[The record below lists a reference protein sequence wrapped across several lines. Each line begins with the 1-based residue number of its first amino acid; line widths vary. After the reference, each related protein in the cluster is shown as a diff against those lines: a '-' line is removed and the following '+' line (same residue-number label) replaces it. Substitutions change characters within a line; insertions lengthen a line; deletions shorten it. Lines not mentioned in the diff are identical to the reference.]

1 MNASTV
7 TVIGLGPMGRAM
19 VNVYLA
25 KGHTV
30 TVWNR
35 TASRA
40 DDLVARGAVLAA
52 TPAEAVAASDLIV
65 LSLTDYAAMY
75 AILDGVGDALA
86 GRVVV
91 NLSSDSPAASREA
104 GRWLADRGAELLTG
118 GVMVPENMVG
128 TEASFVFYS
137 GPRAIM
143 DAHHDTLDVIG
154 RPHYKGE
161 DLGLAQLWYQALL
174 DVFLT
179 GLSSFA
185 HAAALL
191 ASGGVKAEELV
202 PYARENL
209 DLVKLLLA
217 GSATAIDTGDHTDHG
232 ANVTMM
238 SATTD
243 HIVAASRDA
252 GIELELPKAVQS
264 HYRRA
269 IEAGHGRDSWT
280 SLYEVIR
287 RG

>member
-1 MNASTV
+1 MNERTV

-19 VNVYLA
+19 ANAYLD
-25 KGHTV
+25 KGYTV

-40 DDLVARGAVLAA
+40 GDLVARGATLAA
-52 TPAEAVAASDLIV
+52 TPAEAVAAGGPII

-75 AILDGVGDALA
+75 AILDGAGDALA

-91 NLSSDSPAASREA
+91 NLSSDSPAATREA

-118 GVMVPENMVG
+118 GVMVPEYMVA
-128 TEASFVFYS
+128 TDASFVFYS

-143 DAHHDTLDVIG
+143 DAHHETLDVIG

-161 DLGLAQLWYQALL
+161 DHGLAQLWYQALL

-191 ASGGVKAEELV
+191 ASGGVRAGELV

-209 DLVKLLLA
+209 DLVKALLED
-217 GSATAIDTGDHTDHG
+217 SAKAIDGGDHADRG

-238 SATTD
+238 GATAD

-252 GIELELPKAVQS
+252 GIELGLPRAVQS

-269 IEAGHGRDSWT
+269 IEAGHARDSWT